1 MFAFRQLI
9 KRNLYLYFRDR
20 SAVLFSLLSVF
31 IVILLMLVF
40 LGDMNKNELVQLI
53 NHLHGTISDADA
65 NHIIVMWT
73 IAGILSV
80 NAFTIPVT
88 MIGMYVKDK
97 EDHKLESL
105 YTAPISRSMITSS
118 YLVSSIICSMLMSLL
133 ILLLSN
139 LYVSFSG
146 YYFLTI
152 SSLFTVLFYLI
163 IDIMVSSAL
172 VLLIA
177 QWVKSDRAWGAF
189 STLAGTLSGFVG
201 GIYLPMG
208 LLPQFVQNIL
218 KAMPFIHESALLRD
232 VFTTSSLQQAFH
244 GLPDA
249 ALQGYQEAM
258 GIIIYIQHHQ
268 VSHTLTI
275 FGLCLC
281 GIIALIISTYLLQKR
296 SRFDC

>member
-1 MFAFRQLI
+1 
-9 KRNLYLYFRDR
+9 
-20 SAVLFSLLSVF
+20 
-31 IVILLMLVF
+31 
-40 LGDMNKNELVQLI
+40 
-53 NHLHGTISDADA
+53 
-65 NHIIVMWT
+65 
-73 IAGILSV
+73 
-80 NAFTIPVT
+80 
-88 MIGMYVKDK
+88 
-97 EDHKLESL
+97 
-105 YTAPISRSMITSS
+105 
-118 YLVSSIICSMLMSLL
+118 MSLL

-189 STLAGTLSGFVG
+189 STLAGTLIGFVG